1 MTNKNEQKPLKHKL
15 FLVAG
20 GTASGKS
27 LLIDEAFAE
36 VDKNSYV
43 ILRID
48 NYYRTITELNK
59 KSVSEVNWDEPNV
72 YNWNQIISDINNLSN
87 NKKVNGHKYN
97 YQNGEYDKEKDFE
110 INPAPIIILEGI
122 YALFNKDIRDMSS
135 LNIFIS
141 AKNKIR
147 KKRRIERDSKG
158 RYKKTFDTKKFNKQ

>member
-1 MTNKNEQKPLKHKL
+1 
-15 FLVAG
+15 
-20 GTASGKS
+20 
-27 LLIDEAFAE
+27 
-36 VDKNSYV
+36 
-43 ILRID
+43 
-48 NYYRTITELNK
+48 
-59 KSVSEVNWDEPNV
+59 
-72 YNWNQIISDINNLSN
+72 
-87 NKKVNGHKYN
+87 VNGHKYN